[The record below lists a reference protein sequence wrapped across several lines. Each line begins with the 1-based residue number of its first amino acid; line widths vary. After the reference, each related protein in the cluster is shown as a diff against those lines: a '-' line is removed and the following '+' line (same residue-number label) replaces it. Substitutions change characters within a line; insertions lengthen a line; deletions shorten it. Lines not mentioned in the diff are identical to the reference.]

1 MSTPHPQAEW
11 LIAIAQGKIVQMRRK
26 EHAEEWRTPENPL
39 RFIGDSCVAEY
50 EFRIKPETI
59 TINGHEVPCPVREPL
74 GAGQGFW
81 LADTTHTCLCA
92 WYAWSSTTL
101 YRSWLDLGLIHSTKE
116 AASAHAEA
124 LLSFTRSDK

>member
-1 MSTPHPQAEW
+1 MNELLQPHPQAEW
-11 LIAIAQGKIVQMRRK
+11 LIAMAQGKPVQRLT
-26 EHAEEWRTPENPL
+26 AGGLWVGASL
-39 RFIGDSCVAEY
+39 SCLCNY
-50 EFRIKPETI
+50 PSGTFRIKPETI